1 MINFYDLNYEL
12 GRLLYRSNSEEE
24 LENLRAIIK
33 ALGFS
38 RVLLE
43 KIKEGFMDCCK
54 KNNEDTSI
62 MEKQFCLKLQSLN
75 LTIVRGE
82 SLFEYIGKEV
92 MAEWA
97 IKKKTRPEIGK
108 GTILNIKFNSENG
121 EYEITFVR
129 GTPPCFSSK
138 KLQLYLFIN
147 GGLFYASDI
156 IDVSLKNGHGEQ
168 RDYNKLNYNRFEVS
182 NHEKENI

>member
-1 MINFYDLNYEL
+1 MSMINFYDLNYEL
-12 GRLLYRSNSEEE
+12 GVLLYRSNSEEE
-24 LENLRAIIK
+24 LENFRAIIK

-75 LTIVRGE
+75 LTIVRPIPTTSTGE

-97 IKKKTRPEIGK
+97 IKKKTRPEIGR
-108 GTILNIKFNSENG
+108 GTILDIKFNPKKG
-121 EYEITFVR
+121 DYEITFVR
-129 GTPPCFSSK
+129 GTPPCFDGK
-138 KLQLYLFIN
+138 KLQNYLFVN
-147 GGLFYASDI
+147 GGLIYASDI
-156 IDVSLKNGHGEQ
+156 IITPIESE
-168 RDYNKLNYNRFEVS
+168 
-182 NHEKENI
+182 